1 MFRKRH
7 PPVGARPGTL
17 MIHSGAQRPRI
28 HVMKYHPGHLEE
40 HDVSGVEQLRGV
52 LAEGSVCWIDVQG
65 LGDETLLRALAEMF
79 SIHSLALENVV
90 NVPQRPKVES
100 YESHTLCIARMA
112 MSHEAGTATSEQ
124 VSLFVGSNYVLTFQ
138 ERYGDVFEPVR
149 NRIRQGGPIFRAL
162 GPGYLA
168 YALLDA
174 VIDGYYPIM
183 ESFGEHLENL
193 EDEIVTDF
201 HASILPRIH
210 HVKRELL
217 V

>member
-100 YESHTLCIARMA
+100 YESHTL
-112 MSHEAGTATSEQ
+112 
-124 VSLFVGSNYVLTFQ
+124 
-138 ERYGDVFEPVR
+138 
-149 NRIRQGGPIFRAL
+149 
-162 GPGYLA
+162 
-168 YALLDA
+168 
-174 VIDGYYPIM
+174 
-183 ESFGEHLENL
+183 
-193 EDEIVTDF
+193 
-201 HASILPRIH
+201 
-210 HVKRELL
+210 
-217 V
+217 